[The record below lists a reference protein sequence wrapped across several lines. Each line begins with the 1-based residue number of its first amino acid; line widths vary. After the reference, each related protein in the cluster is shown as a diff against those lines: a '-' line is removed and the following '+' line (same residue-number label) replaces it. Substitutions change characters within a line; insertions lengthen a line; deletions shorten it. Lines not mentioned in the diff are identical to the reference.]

1 MPRPHPWRPTPCH
14 SAPYRKLLLPIR
26 GRSFLYLPVTQPVKR
41 HTKFKFSKKT
51 VSRNRQRG
59 WRIRRPAAQSSRSE
73 LGQRLAPTAL
83 CRPRHTSLQHTL
95 SPSRPSAPATAV
107 RRGGPLRSPPRRT
120 RCSCRIPYI
129 PAAVLSTPISPKA
142 SVWRPTNCHSTLYA
156 YLLRPKGSRRYT

>member
-1 MPRPHPWRPTPCH
+1 MPRPHLWRPTPCH
-14 SAPYRKLLLPIR
+14 STPYRKLLLPIR
-26 GRSFLYLPVTQPVKR
+26 SRSFLYPPVTQLVMR
-41 HTKFKFSKKT
+41 HTKFKFPKT
-51 VSRNRQRG
+51 VSWNRQRG